1 MPPKE
6 GSEDQDV
13 SSIDD
18 IANRTGAGIALAY
31 RSGEASPIELTECV
45 LDRIAKAKGDN
56 IFITVTAA
64 RARAEAKKA
73 AGRYEVGVPLS
84 PLDGVPIA
92 WKDLFDVA
100 GTPTTAGSK
109 IFSKTPKTADHSAV
123 ANAAAA
129 GMISVGK
136 VNLSELA
143 YSGLGLNPHYGTPVN
158 PNDRKTHRSPGG
170 SSSGSGAAVAARLVP
185 CAVGSDTG
193 GSVRIPA
200 AFNGIVGYK
209 TSTGRIDATGLV
221 PLARSYDTIGPLA
234 RSVEDCVLL
243 DMVLRGAVT
252 TPVRRREL
260 SSLTLLAPQN
270 IVLDDADEA
279 VAENFERSLTAL
291 SDAGATVRRERVETL
306 EDILEMNAAYGT
318 LTAAEAYN
326 EYRDVVDGDRVKLID
341 RRVVKRILDGKRMS
355 ANDLLSIQR
364 GRQKLIPKFHAQLGA
379 ALLVMPT
386 TPITAPEVAPLEGDD
401 DTFHKINLRALRNTM
416 FGNILD
422 LCGMAMPNGRDANGM
437 PTSFLVQAG
446 RGEDDRLLGHALEI
460 ERVLNDAAR

>member
-1 MPPKE
+1 M
-6 GSEDQDV
+6 

-18 IANRTGAGIALAY
+18 IADRTAAGVALAY

-56 IFITVTAA
+56 IFLAVTAA

-73 AGRYEVGVPLS
+73 AGRYEVGAPLS

-109 IFSKTPKTADHSAV
+109 LFGKTPKTSDHSAV

-158 PNDRKTHRSPGG
+158 PNDRKTPRAPGG
-170 SSSGSGAAVAARLVP
+170 SSSGSAVAVAGRLVP

-209 TSTGRIDATGLV
+209 TSTGRIDASGLV

-270 IVLDDADEA
+270 VVLDDADEA
-279 VAENFERSLTAL
+279 VVENFERSLKAL
-291 SDAGATVRRERVETL
+291 SDASVSVRRERVETL
-306 EDILEMNAAYGT
+306 DEILEMNATYGT

-326 EYRDVVDGDRVKLID
+326 EYRDVVDSDRVKLVD

-364 GRQKLIPKFHAQLGA
+364 GRQRLIPKFHARLGG

-386 TPITAPEVAPLEGDD
+386 TPITAPEVAPLEADD
-401 DTFHKINLRALRNTM
+401 DMFHSINLRALRNTM

-422 LCGMAMPNGRDANGM
+422 LCGVAMPNGRDANGM

-446 RGEDDRLLGHALEI
+446 RGEDERLLGHALEI
-460 ERVLNDAAR
+460 ERIVREAAR

>member
-1 MPPKE
+1 MSNIE
-6 GSEDQDV
+6 
-13 SSIDD
+13 D
-18 IANRTGAGIALAY
+18 IANRTAAGIALAY
-31 RSGEASPIELTECV
+31 RSGEARPVELTECV
-45 LDRIAKAKGDN
+45 LERIAKSRGDN
-56 IFITVTAA
+56 VFITVSAA

-73 AGRYEVGVPLS
+73 QGRYEVGAPLS

-109 IFSKTPKTADHSAV
+109 LLGGGPAKSVDHPAV
-123 ANAAAA
+123 ANATAA

-136 VNLSELA
+136 LNMSELA

-158 PNDRKTHRSPGG
+158 PNDRKTLRSPGG

-185 CAVGSDTG
+185 CAIGSDTG

-200 AFNGIVGYK
+200 AFNGVVGFK
-209 TSTGRIDATGLV
+209 TSTGRIESSGLV
-221 PLARSYDTIGPLA
+221 PLAATYDTIGPLA

-252 TPVRRREL
+252 TPVHRGEL
-260 SSLTLLAPQN
+260 SSLTVLVPQN
-270 IVLDDADEA
+270 VVLDDADEA
-279 VAENFERSLTAL
+279 VAANFERSLRAL
-291 SDAGATVRRERVETL
+291 SNAGVSVRRERVEAL
-306 EDILEMNAAYGT
+306 DEILEMNAAYGT

-326 EYRDVVDGDRVKLID
+326 EYRDVIDSDRVKLID

-364 GRQKLIPKFHAQLGA
+364 GRQRLIPKFHAQLGA

-386 TPITAPEVAPLEGDD
+386 TPITAPEVAPLESSDE
-401 DTFHKINLRALRNTM
+401 TFHEVNLTTLRNTM
-416 FGNILD
+416 LGNILD
-422 LCGMAMPNGRDANGM
+422 LCGVAMPNGRAAGGM

-446 RGEDDRLLGHALEI
+446 RGEDERLLGHALEI
-460 ERVLNDAAR
+460 ERIVRDAAG

>member
-1 MPPKE
+1 MSNIE
-6 GSEDQDV
+6 
-13 SSIDD
+13 D
-18 IANRTGAGIALAY
+18 IANRTAAGIALAY
-31 RSGEASPIELTECV
+31 RSGEARPVELTECV
-45 LDRIAKAKGDN
+45 LERIARSRGDN
-56 IFITVTAA
+56 VFITVSAA

-73 AGRYEVGVPLS
+73 EGRYEVGAPLS

-109 IFSKTPKTADHSAV
+109 LLGGGPAKSLDHSAV
-123 ANAAAA
+123 ANATAA

-136 VNLSELA
+136 LNMSELA

-158 PNDRKTHRSPGG
+158 PNDRKTLRSPGG

-185 CAVGSDTG
+185 CAIGSDTG

-200 AFNGIVGYK
+200 AFNGVVGYK
-209 TSTGRIDATGLV
+209 TSTGRIESSGLV
-221 PLARSYDTIGPLA
+221 PLAATYDTIGPLA

-252 TPVRRREL
+252 TPVHRSEL
-260 SSLTLLAPQN
+260 SSLTVLVPRN
-270 IVLDDADEA
+270 VVLDDVDEA
-279 VAENFERSLTAL
+279 VSANFERSHRAL
-291 SDAGATVRRERVETL
+291 SDAGVSVRRERVEAL
-306 EDILEMNAAYGT
+306 DEILEMNAAYGT

-326 EYRDVVDGDRVKLID
+326 EYRDVIDSDQVKLID

-364 GRQKLIPKFHAQLGA
+364 GRQRLIPKFHAQLGA

-386 TPITAPEVAPLEGDD
+386 TPITAPEVAPLESSDE
-401 DTFHKINLRALRNTM
+401 TFHEVNLTALRNTM

-422 LCGMAMPNGRDANGM
+422 LCGVAMPNGRAANGM

-446 RGEDDRLLGHALEI
+446 RGEDERLLGYTLEI
-460 ERVLNDAAR
+460 ERIVRDAAG